1 MIRLPDS
8 LAGLLHRQRPVLRV
22 QLALL
27 YSGVF
32 VGLVVILFLA
42 SSVLFGT
49 ANVFFGHSQ
58 MAFHPGAASAARRS
72 AAGPAFTPWPFL
84 LALAAIAVAALAA
97 WWLAG
102 RFLRPLRAMTAA
114 AQEISATNLDRR
126 LSLDGPDDEL
136 TELGRTLD
144 DLFGRLQASFE
155 SQRQFVANASHELRT
170 PLAGQRT
177 LLQVAL
183 ADPDADAQALRLT
196 CEEALQLSSQQERL
210 IDALLTLAI
219 SERGVESW
227 ERFDLAQLTEDIVNG
242 RQRDAERQGIDIAAT
257 FESAFAIGDP
267 GLVASLVANLLDNAI
282 GHNVT
287 GGAVEISTTATSDGA
302 RLTVSNTGAIVQ
314 PVDLERLFQ
323 PFQRLGDQRVGP
335 ADGHG
340 LGLTIAKAIAT
351 AHGANL
357 TARPKP
363 QGGLDLQVT
372 FRPANRLLPT
382 PFARGRHK
390 ARTALISGVP
400 PGGRDVLSLRTP
412 TVPL

>member
-1 MIRLPDS
+1 MRPPES
-8 LAGLLHRQRPVLRV
+8 LTGLLHRKRPVLRV

-58 MAFHPGAASAARRS
+58 TAFHPGPTAAAAARHS
-72 AAGPAFTPWPFL
+72 AAGPKFTPWPFL

-102 RFLRPLRAMTAA
+102 RFLRPLRAMTTA
-114 AQEISATNLDRR
+114 AQEISATNLNRR

-144 DLFGRLQASFE
+144 DLFERLQASFE

-183 ADPDADAQALRLT
+183 ADPDADAQALRST
-196 CEEALQLSSQQERL
+196 CEEALQLSGQQERL
-210 IDALLTLAI
+210 IDALLTLAT
-219 SERGVESW
+219 SERGIESW
-227 ERFDLAQLTEDIVNG
+227 EPFDLAQLTQDIVHS
-242 RQRDAERQGIDIAAT
+242 RQHDAKRHGVQIDPT
-257 FESAFAIGDP
+257 FQSAMAIGDP

-282 GHNVT
+282 RHNVANGT
-287 GGAVEISTTATSDGA
+287 VEISTTATADGA
-302 RLTVSNTGAIVQ
+302 RLTVSNTGAIV
-314 PVDLERLFQ
+314 PFIEVERLFQ
-323 PFQRLGDQRVGP
+323 PFQRLGAQRVGP

-340 LGLTIAKAIAT
+340 LGLTIVKAIAT
-351 AHGANL
+351 AHCADL
-357 TARPKP
+357 TARPGP
-363 QGGLDLQVT
+363 RGGLDIQIT
-372 FRPANRLLPT
+372 FDPDASAYSYAPSRRV
-382 PFARGRHK
+382 ARK
-390 ARTALISGVP
+390 
-400 PGGRDVLSLRTP
+400 PGPR
-412 TVPL
+412 

>member
-1 MIRLPDS
+1 LIRLPES
-8 LAGLLHRQRPVLRV
+8 LTGLLHRRRPVLRV

-32 VGLVVILFLA
+32 VGLVVMLFLA

-58 MAFHPGAASAARRS
+58 MPFHPGAAAAAATRRS
-72 AAGPAFTPWPFL
+72 AAGPQFTPLPFL
-84 LALAAIAVAALAA
+84 LALAAIAVAVLAA

-102 RFLRPLRAMTAA
+102 RFLRPLRAMTTA

-155 SQRQFVANASHELRT
+155 SQRQFIANASHELRT

-183 ADPDADAQALRLT
+183 ADPDADARALRST
-196 CEEALQLSSQQERL
+196 CEEALQLSGQQERL
-210 IDALLTLAI
+210 IDALLTLAT

-227 ERFDLAQLTEDIVNG
+227 EPFNLAQLAQEIVHS
-242 RQRDAERQGIDIAAT
+242 RRRDAERHGVQIDAT
-257 FESAFAIGDP
+257 FDKAHAIGDP
-267 GLVASLVANLLDNAI
+267 ALVASLVANLLDNAI
-282 GHNVT
+282 RHNVT
-287 GGAVEISTTATSDGA
+287 DGAVEISTSATPDGA
-302 RLTVSNTGAIVQ
+302 RLTVSNTGAVVPFIDV
-314 PVDLERLFQ
+314 ERLFE
-323 PFQRLGDQRVGP
+323 PFQRLGDQRVAP

-340 LGLTIAKAIAT
+340 LGLTIVKAIAT
-351 AHGANL
+351 ANGANL
-357 TARPKP
+357 TARPGP
-363 QGGLDLQVT
+363 RGGLDIQVI
-372 FRPANRLLPT
+372 FRAN
-382 PFARGRHK
+382 
-390 ARTALISGVP
+390 V
-400 PGGRDVLSLRTP
+400 
-412 TVPL
+412 

>member
-1 MIRLPDS
+1 MRLPETVS
-8 LAGLLHRQRPVLRV
+8 GLLHRQRPVLRV

-32 VGLVVILFLA
+32 VGLVVVLFLA

-58 MAFHPGAASAARRS
+58 MAVHPGAAAAARS
-72 AAGPAFTPWPFL
+72 AAGPRFTPWPFL
-84 LALAAIAVAALAA
+84 LALAAIAVAVLAA

-102 RFLRPLRAMTAA
+102 RFLRPLRAMTTA

-183 ADPDADAQALRLT
+183 ADPDADAQTLRST
-196 CEEALQLSSQQERL
+196 CEEALQLSGQQERL
-210 IDALLTLAI
+210 IDALLTLAT

-227 ERFDLAQLTEDIVNG
+227 KPFNLAALTEDIVHS
-242 RQRDAERQGIDIAAT
+242 RQPDAERHSVRIDAT
-257 FESAFAIGDP
+257 LDEAHAIGDP

-282 GHNVT
+282 RHNVPDGT
-287 GGAVEISTTATSDGA
+287 VEISTRDTPDGA
-302 RLTVSNTGAIVQ
+302 RLTMSNTGTV
-314 PVDLERLFQ
+314 VRSSGVEHLFQ
-323 PFQRLGDQRVGP
+323 PFQRIGDQRVGP

-340 LGLTIAKAIAT
+340 LGLTIVKAIAT
-351 AHGANL
+351 AHGADL
-357 TARPKP
+357 TAGPRP
-363 QGGLDLQVT
+363 QGGLDIQIT
-372 FRPANRLLPT
+372 FRPN
-382 PFARGRHK
+382 
-390 ARTALISGVP
+390 V
-400 PGGRDVLSLRTP
+400 
-412 TVPL
+412 

>member
-1 MIRLPDS
+1 MMRLPES
-8 LAGLLHRQRPVLRV
+8 LTGLLHGQRPVLRV

-32 VGLVVILFLA
+32 VGLVVVLFLA

-58 MAFHPGAASAARRS
+58 MAFHPGAAAAARQS
-72 AAGPAFTPWPFL
+72 AAGPQFTPWPFL
-84 LALAAIAVAALAA
+84 LALAAIAIGVLAA

-102 RFLRPLRAMTAA
+102 RFLRPLRAMTTA

-126 LSLDGPDDEL
+126 LSLEGPDDEL

-144 DLFGRLQASFE
+144 DLFERLQASFE

-183 ADPDADAQALRLT
+183 ADPDADAPGLRST
-196 CEEALQLSSQQERL
+196 CEEALELSGQQERL
-210 IDALLTLAI
+210 IDALLTLAT

-227 ERFDLAQLTEDIVNG
+227 EPFDLAQLTQDIVLS
-242 RQRDAERQGIDIAAT
+242 RRPDAERHGVQIDANLDEAH
-257 FESAFAIGDP
+257 AVGDP

-282 GHNVT
+282 RHNAAD
-287 GGAVEISTTATSDGA
+287 GAVEISTSATPDGP
-302 RLTVSNTGAIVQ
+302 RLTVSNTGAVV
-314 PVDLERLFQ
+314 PFVELERLFQ
-323 PFQRLGDQRVGP
+323 PFQRLGAQRVGP

-340 LGLTIAKAIAT
+340 LGLTIVKAIAT

-357 TARPKP
+357 TARPGP
-363 QGGLDLQVT
+363 QGGLDIQVT
-372 FRPANRLLPT
+372 FRPNA
-382 PFARGRHK
+382 
-390 ARTALISGVP
+390 
-400 PGGRDVLSLRTP
+400 
-412 TVPL
+412 

>member
-1 MIRLPDS
+1 MMRLPES
-8 LAGLLHRQRPVLRV
+8 LARLLDRKRPVLRV

-27 YSGVF
+27 YSAVF
-32 VGLVVILFLA
+32 VGLIVFLFLA

-58 MAFHPGAASAARRS
+58 MPFHQGAAAAARQS
-72 AAGPAFTPWPFL
+72 AAGPQFTPWPFL
-84 LALAAIAVAALAA
+84 LALAAIAIGVLAA

-102 RFLRPLRAMTAA
+102 RFLRPLRAMTTA

-144 DLFGRLQASFE
+144 GLFGRLQASFE

-183 ADPDADAQALRLT
+183 ADPDADGPALRST

-210 IDALLTLAI
+210 IDALLTLST

-227 ERFDLAQLTEDIVNG
+227 EPVDLAALTQHIVNG
-242 RQRDAERQGIDIAAT
+242 RHRDAERHGVQIAAS
-257 FESAFAIGDP
+257 FQSAIATGDP
-267 GLVASLVANLLDNAI
+267 DLVASLVANLLDNAI
-282 GHNVT
+282 HHNVAD
-287 GGAVEISTTATSDGA
+287 GAVEISTGAADGGA
-302 RLTVSNTGAIVQ
+302 RLTVINTGDVVPGAEV
-314 PVDLERLFQ
+314 ERLFQ

-335 ADGHG
+335 NDGHG
-340 LGLTIAKAIAT
+340 LGLTIVKAIAT
-351 AHGANL
+351 SHGADL
-357 TARPKP
+357 TARPGP
-363 QGGLDLQVT
+363 QGGLEIQVT
-372 FRPANRLLPT
+372 FSPNR
-382 PFARGRHK
+382 
-390 ARTALISGVP
+390 
-400 PGGRDVLSLRTP
+400 
-412 TVPL
+412 

>member
-1 MIRLPDS
+1 MIRLSKS
-8 LAGLLHRQRPVLRV
+8 LTHLLPRQRPVLRV

-58 MAFHPGAASAARRS
+58 VAFHPGPAAAAAARRS
-72 AAGPAFTPWPFL
+72 AAGPTFTPWPFL
-84 LALAAIAVAALAA
+84 LALAAIAIAALAA

-102 RFLRPLRAMTAA
+102 RFLRPLRAMTTA
-114 AQEISATNLDRR
+114 AQEISATNLGRR

-144 DLFGRLQASFE
+144 DLFGRLQSSFE

-183 ADPDADAQALRLT
+183 ADPDADAQALRST
-196 CEEALQLSSQQERL
+196 CEEALQLSGQQERL
-210 IDALLTLAI
+210 IDALLTLAT

-227 ERFDLAQLTEDIVNG
+227 EPFDLTQIAEDIVHS
-242 RQRDAERQGIDIAAT
+242 RRPDAQRYGVQIGAT
-257 FESAFAIGDP
+257 FDKAPAIGD
-267 GLVASLVANLLDNAI
+267 ASLIASLIANLLDNAI
-282 GHNVT
+282 RHNLT
-287 GGAVEISTTATSDGA
+287 NGAVEISTSATADGA
-302 RLTVSNTGAIVQ
+302 RLTVSNTGAVV
-314 PVDLERLFQ
+314 PLLEVERLFE
-323 PFQRLGDQRVGP
+323 PFQRVGHQRVAS

-340 LGLTIAKAIAT
+340 LGLAIVKAIAS
-351 AHGANL
+351 AHGATL
-357 TARPKP
+357 TARPRP
-363 QGGLDLQVT
+363 QGGLDIQVS
-372 FRPANRLLPT
+372 FRPNT
-382 PFARGRHK
+382 
-390 ARTALISGVP
+390 
-400 PGGRDVLSLRTP
+400 
-412 TVPL
+412 

>member
-1 MIRLPDS
+1 MTGLSES
-8 LAGLLHRQRPVLRV
+8 LTGLLRRKRPVLRV

-32 VGLVVILFLA
+32 VGLVVVLFLA

-49 ANVFFGHSQ
+49 VNVFFGQSV
-58 MAFHPGAASAARRS
+58 MAFHPGPAAAAAARQS
-72 AAGPAFTPWPFL
+72 AAGPEFTPWPFL

-102 RFLRPLRAMTAA
+102 RFLRPLQAMTTA
-114 AQEISATNLDRR
+114 AQEISATNLGRR

-183 ADPDADAQALRLT
+183 ADPDADVRALRST
-196 CEEALQLSSQQERL
+196 CEEALQLSGQQERL
-210 IDALLTLAI
+210 IDALLTLAT

-227 ERFDLAQLTEDIVNG
+227 EPFDLAQLTPDIVHA
-242 RQRDAERQGIDIAAT
+242 RQRDAECHGVRIGAT
-257 FESAFAIGDP
+257 FESAIAVGDP

-282 GHNVT
+282 RHNVADGT
-287 GGAVEISTTATSDGA
+287 VEISTGATADGA
-302 RLTVSNTGAIVQ
+302 RLSVGNTG
-314 PVDLERLFQ
+314 PVVPFVEVERLFQ
-323 PFQRLGDQRVGP
+323 PFQRLGDERVAP
-335 ADGHG
+335 PDGQG
-340 LGLTIAKAIAT
+340 LGLTIVKAITT
-351 AHGANL
+351 AHDANL
-357 TARPKP
+357 TAHPRP
-363 QGGLDLQVT
+363 QGGLDIQVT
-372 FRPANRLLPT
+372 FRPN
-382 PFARGRHK
+382 
-390 ARTALISGVP
+390 
-400 PGGRDVLSLRTP
+400 VLGA
-412 TVPL
+412 